1 MPEEPIVVSGGSVTV
16 DFSDAFNPD
25 SPAPGKHKYKRAKG
39 KLTRVVVDG
48 KEVGDK
54 NPKKVEIFYDTE
66 G

>member
-16 DFSDAFNPD
+16 DFSDSFNDDGP
-25 SPAPGKHKYKRAKG
+25 SLGKRKYKRAKG
-39 KLTRVVVDG
+39 KITRVVVDG

-54 NPKKVEIFYDTE
+54 NPHKVEVFYDTE